1 MPLVI
6 LIYNADG
13 TLNKN
18 GSIKEFATLQLAI
31 NDYYEHI
38 NLTVTELGD
47 TDLFL
52 GHDWLKIHNLSIDWV
67 NAILFF
73 DYCSETCGYR
83 DSLELDEL
91 NQDMHYEWGKE
102 DQIFFFDWNSYVE
115 KTCQVNQL
123 FKLET
128 VSDYTKEF
136 PKVFSEEEFDHLP
149 ERHSWDYAIKLTPKF
164 TLADCK
170 IYLLNYKEQ

>member
-1 MPLVI
+1 MLIDSECTRSCINQQFVVNYKIPTKWMPLVI

-52 GHDWLKIHNLSIDWV
+52 GHD
-67 NAILFF
+67 
-73 DYCSETCGYR
+73 
-83 DSLELDEL
+83 
-91 NQDMHYEWGKE
+91 
-102 DQIFFFDWNSYVE
+102 
-115 KTCQVNQL
+115 
-123 FKLET
+123 
-128 VSDYTKEF
+128 
-136 PKVFSEEEFDHLP
+136 
-149 ERHSWDYAIKLTPKF
+149 
-164 TLADCK
+164 
-170 IYLLNYKEQ
+170 